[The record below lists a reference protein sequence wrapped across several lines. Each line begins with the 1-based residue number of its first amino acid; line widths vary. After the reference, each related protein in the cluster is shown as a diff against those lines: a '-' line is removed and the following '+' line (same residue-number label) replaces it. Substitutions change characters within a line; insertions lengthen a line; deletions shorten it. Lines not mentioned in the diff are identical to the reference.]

1 MVKCHE
7 DAYLLNNLS
16 LFAFHIKGHWAQ
28 INKCMEDNK
37 PPVLSS
43 VSLEY
48 QKIFCLL
55 QGVPKLVQILTFFLQ
70 CLKQLLGHPVMN
82 KIVLNTPTIEI
93 ITLGACFPSYF
104 SLFGPRDLQYGR
116 QKVTNYLANM
126 RPHDIWP
133 YGGGHMDK
141 KLLE

>member
-1 MVKCHE
+1 M
-7 DAYLLNNLS
+7 
-16 LFAFHIKGHWAQ
+16 
-28 INKCMEDNK
+28 
-37 PPVLSS
+37 LSS

-48 QKIFCLL
+48 QKIFCSL
-55 QGVPKLVQILTFFLQ
+55 QGVPKLVQILTFFSSMSEAQKEPIYEVLIIKT
-70 CLKQLLGHPVMN
+70 LKKKTSKFGQLLGHPVMN

-133 YGGGHMDK
+133 YTCWPFVVPDQT
-141 KLLE
+141 